1 MALLSKLPHFA
12 VDEPFS
18 SINQSWNSTMIFAAA
33 AARDRFGHYHVCR
46 GLRHRIEVWHCPFNS
61 IVTQQK
67 RSIYFFFSSLNP
79 FNLCWVSW
87 GFWPLFLGF
96 KHSIR
101 PHSEQAIT
109 VTQAFTFLRTHV
121 IVKLEN
127 SRVNNSWHRLF
138 TASYFNKYMCSVYN
152 LGSVCIGPQSC
163 IYNIILRTFCSFP
176 CASWIHESSQ
186 WMFLK

>member
-1 MALLSKLPHFA
+1 
-12 VDEPFS
+12 
-18 SINQSWNSTMIFAAA
+18 MIFAAA

-109 VTQAFTFLRTHV
+109 VTQPFTFLRTHV

-127 SRVNNSWHRLF
+127 NSWHCPF
-138 TASYFNKYMCSVYN
+138 TASYFNEYMCSVYN
-152 LGSVCIGPQSC
+152 LGSVCIGPQFLY
-163 IYNIILRTFCSFP
+163 IQHYFTNILFLSLCFMNPRILTMNVYKITWNFICTYTVPIIICFD
-176 CASWIHESSQ
+176 A
-186 WMFLK
+186 LKP